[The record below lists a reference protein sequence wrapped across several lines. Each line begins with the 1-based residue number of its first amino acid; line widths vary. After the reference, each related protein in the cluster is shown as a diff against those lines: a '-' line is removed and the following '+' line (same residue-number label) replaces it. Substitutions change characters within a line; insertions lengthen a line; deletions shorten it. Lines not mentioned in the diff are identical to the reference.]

1 MKQIFIFAALF
12 FSFVLSAQEVN
23 WMTFNQALEAQ
34 KKAPK
39 KIFVDMYTV
48 WCGPCKLYDRNTFAN
63 KDVAAFI
70 NANFYPVKFNAE
82 GDAEIIY
89 KNRLYRNVGY
99 DPKKAKKRNSVHEFS
114 RLFDISAYPTVL
126 FLDEQAELIKRVRG
140 YRKPQQL
147 EVFLKFFGTDLW
159 QTIRTQEEY
168 QAYIDNFKPMFSE

>member
-1 MKQIFIFAALF
+1 MKQIFIFTALF

-82 GDAEIIY
+82 GDAEII
-89 KNRLYRNVGY
+89 
-99 DPKKAKKRNSVHEFS
+99 
-114 RLFDISAYPTVL
+114 
-126 FLDEQAELIKRVRG
+126 
-140 YRKPQQL
+140 
-147 EVFLKFFGTDLW
+147 
-159 QTIRTQEEY
+159 
-168 QAYIDNFKPMFSE
+168 